1 VTSDILSISS
11 LKIIARYNGRTGRDF
26 AAVGPKRPEKKK
38 KKGRK
43 MWVHLVMC
51 DKQVTADYSRR
62 SEDRRSEVLFILEC
76 MWILEELY
84 ETTE

>member
-1 VTSDILSISS
+1 VTSGISS
-11 LKIIARYNGRTGRDF
+11 LKMNAHYSGRTGRDF
-26 AAVGPKRPEKKK
+26 AMWALRDLKKK

-51 DKQVTADYSRR
+51 DKQVIADYSRR
-62 SEDRRSEVLFILEC
+62 YEDRRSEVLLILEC
-76 MWILEELY
+76 LWTLEELY